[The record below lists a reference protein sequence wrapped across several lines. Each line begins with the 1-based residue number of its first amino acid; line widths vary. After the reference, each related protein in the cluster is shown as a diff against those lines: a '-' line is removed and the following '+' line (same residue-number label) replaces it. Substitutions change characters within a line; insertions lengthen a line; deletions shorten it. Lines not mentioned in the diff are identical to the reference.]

1 MGERAA
7 AAAVSISIC
16 ELSKHQG
23 VWPHLCSANCPIIV
37 CCLAMAAVEVP
48 IQVGLANEAA
58 KICLEPQSGP
68 NALPVL
74 SIMFGMQIPIAALVD
89 ALLDFQASQL
99 LLDALVAEQVRQT
112 PSTAEHARTRRDRP
126 GSPAP
131 PPGWISVPAGAAGNT
146 SAPPTAGVSDTA
158 SDQESAAAAWLDQ
171 STPTRSPQPP
181 PGLTGPEEPASAV
194 LAVESQPIPLAT
206 TRGKGGRAEQPA
218 QSATTRGTGG
228 RAEQPAQSATTTGK
242 GGRAEQWEDRSRR
255 AQKLESRASDLAC
268 KGIDYISGE
277 SPPGLRP
284 QPAEAHPFRPPPGL
298 APPPGSSPAPG
309 SAVARETEAAYE
321 LSMYQLQ
328 SEDSPPP
335 DPIPVLHR
343 LLAGEKYSG
352 PRFPNQDRCKQ
363 Q

>member
-1 MGERAA
+1 MP
-7 AAAVSISIC
+7 C
-16 ELSKHQG
+16 LTSKHRSF
-23 VWPHLCSANCPIIV
+23 CSMPWLQSRLDRHPARRTMP
-37 CCLAMAAVEVP
+37 APA
-48 IQVGLANEAA
+48 EAA
-58 KICLEPQSGP
+58 PDHPHQSLAGSAYRKEPRG
-68 NALPVL
+68 
-74 SIMFGMQIPIAALVD
+74 IP
-89 ALLDFQASQL
+89 
-99 LLDALVAEQVRQT
+99 
-112 PSTAEHARTRRDRP
+112 ARHPQR
-126 GSPAP
+126 GC
-131 PPGWISVPAGAAGNT
+131 
-146 SAPPTAGVSDTA
+146 PT
-158 SDQESAAAAWLDQ
+158 QR
-171 STPTRSPQPP
+171 PTRSPQPP

-206 TRGKGGRAEQPA
+206 TRGK
-218 QSATTRGTGG
+218 GG

-277 SPPGLRP
+277 SPAGLRP
-284 QPAEAHPFRPPPGL
+284 QPAEAPPFRPSPGL

>member
-1 MGERAA
+1 
-7 AAAVSISIC
+7 
-16 ELSKHQG
+16 
-23 VWPHLCSANCPIIV
+23 
-37 CCLAMAAVEVP
+37 MAAVEVP

-171 STPTRSPQPP
+171 STPTPMPA
-181 PGLTGPEEPASAV
+181 GALTGPEEPASAV
-194 LAVESQPIPLAT
+194 LAVESQPIPL
-206 TRGKGGRAEQPA
+206 
-218 QSATTRGTGG
+218 ATTRGTGG

-277 SPPGLRP
+277 SPAGLRP
-284 QPAEAHPFRPPPGL
+284 QPAEAPPFRPPPGL